1 VDAQA
6 SRVPQRSK
14 AGMAM
19 SCTGTGIS
27 VHNNFEDDT
36 VEIRRT
42 VDGVPMV
49 AKIRRDIV
57 NDATLRK
64 GVETGLRELGLSL
77 NEYEINRLLVPVCQA
92 GTANNEVNPY
102 MGINP
107 FNSYGMGYSVGYSDQ
122 RAMQNAARAYC
133 KLPPPFPRSEATQD
147 TIMIRRVNARI
158 GLAYDKKIRHYKHIG
173 IGLVA
178 AFVLPWLVA
187 IFIRS
192 WGFCMA
198 WIAS

>member
-1 VDAQA
+1 VDAKA
-6 SRVPQRSK
+6 SRIPQRSK
-14 AGMAM
+14 ERMA
-19 SCTGTGIS
+19 
-27 VHNNFEDDT
+27 V
-36 VEIRRT
+36 
-42 VDGVPMV
+42 
-49 AKIRRDIV
+49 
-57 NDATLRK
+57 
-64 GVETGLRELGLSL
+64 
-77 NEYEINRLLVPVCQA
+77 IN
-92 GTANNEVNPY
+92 NPY
-102 MGINP
+102 TYAIG
-107 FNSYGMGYSVGYSDQ
+107 YGDPRSLLGAD
-122 RAMQNAARAYC
+122 MQNAARAYC